1 MKKIVIVCLAIIL
14 LPMLTSSLSARI
26 YKYID
31 ENGQKRWTDDLSQ
44 VPVEQRES
52 AEHFESVGDA
62 SQDASS
68 RQEKSKTDAE
78 PEADQPSHTV
88 ELTRES
94 LLNEKSELEKQYQQ
108 IVEERKQIED
118 IKAQKGDAT
127 DRKELRERISAYN
140 AKTEQYEMRLE
151 AYKEKVDAYKKK
163 IMPANEVPA
172 Q

>member
-1 MKKIVIVCLAIIL
+1 MKKIVIVCVAIII

-52 AEHFESVGDA
+52 AEHFESERDV

-68 RQEKSKTDAE
+68 TPEKNETIAKPKAG
-78 PEADQPSHTV
+78 QPGDTV
-88 ELTRES
+88 KLTRES
-94 LLNEKSELEKQYQQ
+94 LLKEKSDLEKQYQQ
-108 IVEERKQIED
+108 IVEERKQIEE

-127 DRKELRERISAYN
+127 HRAELRKRISAYN
-140 AKTEQYEMRLE
+140 ANTEQYEMRLE
-151 AYKEKVDAYKKK
+151 AYKTKVDAYKKK
-163 IMPANEVPA
+163 IMPTNEPPT